1 MLSLFRT
8 NQASAGLL
16 LFFYALLLQLPAFFG
31 SPGEVGAEL
40 LSGLAGNVITY
51 WFGDTRWLMLLLP
64 VVLVTI
70 QGIIA
75 NVLVTRHRLSRKITQ
90 FPGLFIVLCWGLF
103 PMFRELQALHFANL
117 FLMFALLSLARVYK
131 KDDAAVPLFNAGAW
145 LGIASLFVPFYLCL
159 LPALIIGMGILRRPD
174 VRSILQIF
182 VGGALMYFLAFVLVY
197 LFGVWEGALGNH
209 FSALRLVSLP
219 EPDSY
224 LLPGLIALGIL
235 LLLVIVSYGTIV
247 RLLNIEGKKNAGII
261 SWLLA
266 FGALGLVFSSTALLP
281 GLQVLVCPLG
291 LLVGLR
297 FILLA
302 PRRAEFLHL
311 ILLVIAI
318 GPLLWATF
326 GVG

>member
-1 MLSLFRT
+1 LLSLFRT

-235 LLLVIVSYGTIV
+235 LLLVI
-247 RLLNIEGKKNAGII
+247 